1 MKASYP
7 ETAENKWAE
16 FVHHDYLLNYSN
28 MKRIQYREE
37 FGWECVQNSY
47 KQPYSVKNM
56 HLMNFLE
63 KNISELNE
71 ISSGWLLWNNP
82 AHWMSEIGVYRN
94 NGKYSFA
101 IQYRKDKEDMFIIRF
116 NNKCEGEE
124 AVALSQAAINFGFL
138 ENEEKYSMYVP
149 SNYESVLNVLKDL

>member
-1 MKASYP
+1 
-7 ETAENKWAE
+7 
-16 FVHHDYLLNYSN
+16 
-28 MKRIQYREE
+28 
-37 FGWECVQNSY
+37 
-47 KQPYSVKNM
+47 
-56 HLMNFLE
+56 MNFLE

-149 SNYESVLNVLKDL
+149 SNYESVLNVLKRFVELNPE